1 MIAINAKDVY
11 KIGHKDQYP
20 ISTTEVYS
28 NFTARS
34 GKHSNVPESKGIT
47 FIGLQYLIMN
57 YLIEEWNDSFF
68 SKPKEQVVAK
78 YQRRASKILNRYIDI
93 NHIEALHDLGYLPIV
108 IKALPEGAFVPY
120 GVPMLTIKNTLGDFF
135 WLTNMLESVLSA
147 ELWQPITSA
156 TTYLGYKKIFY
167 KYAELTCTP
176 KEFIPYQGHDFSF
189 RGMAGRHAAA
199 ISGFAVL
206 GAGSIG
212 TDCVPAIDIAEDY
225 YLANAE
231 DEAIGESVV
240 ATEHSCECSSIIEIV
255 ENKEVLQQFKD
266 EYHARGIQLGLE
278 NEEVDDKV
286 YAEYGY
292 FKYLITEVYPDGIIS
307 IVSDSYDFWSVIT
320 KILPRLKSE
329 ILNRDGKVVIRPDS
343 GDPVEILCGIDI
355 PVVPAKY
362 VAIDC
367 LDSLKNYIQNDVE
380 SEIRNDTPHG
390 EYGEDI
396 VTRIYKAGDKYY
408 KAKVEIEW
416 NRHDKQYYYVDN
428 SRVLKFEEVE
438 LSSEQKGLIECL
450 WDIFGGTINDKG
462 YKVLDSHIGAIY
474 GDSITLNRAETILK
488 NLSSNQFASGNIVL
502 GIGSYSMQL
511 VTRDT
516 HGIAMK
522 ATNVV
527 VNGKSI
533 AIFKDPKTD
542 DGTKKSAKGYMKV
555 VEENGQYKL
564 IDQVTFEEEQEGCL
578 EKVFEDGRL
587 VKQYSL
593 AEIRQ
598 RTSL

>member
-1 MIAINAKDVY
+1 
-11 KIGHKDQYP
+11 
-20 ISTTEVYS
+20 
-28 NFTARS
+28 
-34 GKHSNVPESKGIT
+34 
-47 FIGLQYLIMN
+47 
-57 YLIEEWNDSFF
+57 
-68 SKPKEQVVAK
+68 
-78 YQRRASKILNRYIDI
+78 
-93 NHIEALHDLGYLPIV
+93 
-108 IKALPEGAFVPY
+108 
-120 GVPMLTIKNTLGDFF
+120 
-135 WLTNMLESVLSA
+135 
-147 ELWQPITSA
+147 
-156 TTYLGYKKIFY
+156 
-167 KYAELTCTP
+167 
-176 KEFIPYQGHDFSF
+176 
-189 RGMAGRHAAA
+189 
-199 ISGFAVL
+199 
-206 GAGSIG
+206 
-212 TDCVPAIDIAEDY
+212 
-225 YLANAE
+225 
-231 DEAIGESVV
+231 
-240 ATEHSCECSSIIEIV
+240 
-255 ENKEVLQQFKD
+255 
-266 EYHARGIQLGLE
+266 
-278 NEEVDDKV
+278 
-286 YAEYGY
+286 
-292 FKYLITEVYPDGIIS
+292 
-307 IVSDSYDFWSVIT
+307 
-320 KILPRLKSE
+320 
-329 ILNRDGKVVIRPDS
+329 
-343 GDPVEILCGIDI
+343 
-355 PVVPAKY
+355 
-362 VAIDC
+362 